1 MAGLGKKTFTAGEVL
16 TAADVN
22 GYLMEQ
28 SVMVFGGTAARS
40 SAVPTPSEG
49 MISYLT
55 DSDVTETFNGT
66 AWTSVLNPPIN
77 AQAGT
82 AYTFTRVDASRTV
95 TASNGSASTYTIPP
109 QADVAWPDGA
119 TLTLRNLGAGVVTIA
134 GGSGVTV
141 TNTAQTV
148 AQYGSVKIIRTGS
161 NAWTVLP
168 DSGGASGLTLISST
182 TIGTGVSSVTVSNAF
197 SSTYANYRIVING
210 VNTSTTTNIRIQ
222 FGATTTAYYG
232 SQYYDSYGGGSTAT
246 DRVSNGASLLIGVT
260 GNLDDTFSSLD
271 VYAPNLAKPTGISG
285 TFYGIGWSGWFG
297 GSQSSNTQFTAFNI
311 LAGSGTMTG
320 GTIRVYGYQNS

>member
-40 SAVPTPSEG
+40 SAVPSPSEG

-168 DSGGASGLTLISST
+168 DSGGATAFDYIGTYTLSST
-182 TIGTGVSSVTVSNAF
+182 ATNITSIF
-197 SSTYANYRIVING
+197 SSTYTNYKLIFNAPTLSSVSYRFLIQMLSGTTPDTSNNYSWQRLYAQVTTVGTTNT
-210 VNTSTTTNIRIQ
+210 TSTSGSIGYTLSTDNQ
-222 FGATTTAYYG
+222 FKIVEI
-232 SQYYDSYGGGSTAT
+232 S
-246 DRVSNGASLLIGVT
+246 RP
-260 GNLDDTFSSLD
+260 F
-271 VYAPNLAKPTGISG
+271 LAKPTQWQAYSNENGANLDI
-285 TFYGIGWSGWFG
+285 TYGLHNVSTSYNGLRII
-297 GSQSSNTQFTAFNI
+297 AE
-311 LAGSGTMTG
+311 AGNMTG
-320 GTIRVYGYQNS
+320 TVDVYGYKG